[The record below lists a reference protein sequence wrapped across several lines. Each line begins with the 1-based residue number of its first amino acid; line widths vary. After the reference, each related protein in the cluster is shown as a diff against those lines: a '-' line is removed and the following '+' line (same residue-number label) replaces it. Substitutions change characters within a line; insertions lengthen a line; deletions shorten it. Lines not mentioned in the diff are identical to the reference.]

1 VEKEGLLVSSFL
13 FFNLIASLFSP
24 FFSSAQR
31 KKKRCSASLKRR
43 IEGCVCIYTY
53 CGTNHQLHLLLL
65 SFFFSQTDQLI
76 MAGAAEYNQETHG
89 M

>member
-43 IEGCVCIYTY
+43 IEGCVYIYV
-53 CGTNHQLHLLLL
+53 LWDKSSASS

>member
-1 VEKEGLLVSSFL
+1 LWDK
-13 FFNLIASLFSP
+13 
-24 FFSSAQR
+24 SSA
-31 KKKRCSASLKRR
+31 SS
-43 IEGCVCIYTY
+43 
-53 CGTNHQLHLLLL
+53 